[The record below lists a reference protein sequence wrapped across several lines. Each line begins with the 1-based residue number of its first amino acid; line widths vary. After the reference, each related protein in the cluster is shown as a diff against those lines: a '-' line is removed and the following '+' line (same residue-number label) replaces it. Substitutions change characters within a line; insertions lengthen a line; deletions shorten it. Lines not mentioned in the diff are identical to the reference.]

1 MTRSIDE
8 LRGFLRGYLLAHPNI
23 SEIPSKTASSGK
35 AHLSAFRTK
44 AGNPIGIE
52 FDKDTLQNIWLR
64 AQDAPIAPARTKTTE
79 KQWTGT
85 DWKGSDGKGA
95 NSNLS
100 AYDDF
105 HGHDL
110 IRFGVKSQEDALAI
124 LAHVLR

>member
-8 LRGFLRGYLLAHPNI
+8 LRGFLRGYLLAHPTI
-23 SEIPSKTASSGK
+23 SEISSKTATSSK

-44 AGNPIGIE
+44 TGRPIGIE

-64 AQDAPIAPARTKTTE
+64 IQDAPPAPSSTKTTE
-79 KQWTGT
+79 KHWTGT
-85 DWKGSDGKGA
+85 EWKSLDGKGA

-110 IRFGVKSQEDALAI
+110 IRFGVNSQEDAVVI
-124 LAHVLR
+124 LEHVLR

>member
-8 LRGFLRGYLLAHPNI
+8 LRGFLRGYLLAHPSI
-23 SEIPSKTASSGK
+23 SEIPSKTATSGK

-44 AGNPIGIE
+44 ARKPIGFE

-64 AQDAPIAPARTKTTE
+64 AQDAPPAPSSTKTTE
-79 KQWTGT
+79 KHWTGT
-85 DWKGSDGKGA
+85 DWKSPDGKGA

-110 IRFGVKSQEDALAI
+110 IRYGVKSKEDAVAI
-124 LAHVLR
+124 LEHVLR

>member
-8 LRGFLRGYLLAHPNI
+8 LRGFLRGYLLAHPYI

-44 AGNPIGIE
+44 AGRPIGIE

-64 AQDAPIAPARTKTTE
+64 THDAPKAPSSVKTTE
-79 KQWTGT
+79 KHWTGT
-85 DWKGSDGKGA
+85 EWKGFDGKGA

-124 LAHVLR
+124 LEHVLR

>member
-8 LRGFLRGYLLAHPNI
+8 LRGFLRGYLLAHPAV
-23 SEIPSKTASSGK
+23 SEIPSKTATSGK

-64 AQDAPIAPARTKTTE
+64 TQDAPPAPSSVKTTE
-79 KQWTGT
+79 KHWTGT
-85 DWKGSDGKGA
+85 EWQSPDGKGA

-100 AYDDF
+100 AYNDF
-105 HGHDL
+105 HGYDL
-110 IRFGVKSQEDALAI
+110 IRFGVKSQDDALAI
-124 LAHVLR
+124 LEHVLR